1 MKKSIL
7 ILWAALAFA
16 FAAPQQSLAQY
27 DEPAST
33 EVVNNENDEEYADGP
48 DIGFESE
55 NADATVTESSNSGG
69 SFWENALDVL
79 LAILAFAAIVWMIG
93 HMSYELFVRK
103 NPFKP
108 ITREEMAALRSATGR
123 PEEMTDDEI
132 NQVLDLLEQ
141 ERISWTPLHDK
152 DDSRI
157 ITTKAMIDSCMQ
169 TVDKIKVLAPTETET
184 IGAVNSFID
193 IMHDSYKREFTG
205 SKLLVGILVVFLAIM
220 IYNFGWGSAPFF
232 ILSGV
237 TYIMSA
243 MTPNFM
249 SYRREL
255 KGKNGPGALNWLL
268 GGVFAVIGSAQTIR
282 YTTKWSDGTTTHED
296 DNSQHY
302 AAWAIGFIVIMLLLF
317 CLLIWAAVNYLRN
330 YVFYR

>member
-1 MKKSIL
+1 MKKIMM

-16 FAAPQQSLAQY
+16 FATPVQSWAQY
-27 DEPAST
+27 DNPAST
-33 EVVNNENDEEYADGP
+33 EVINSGNDEEYADGSGITE
-48 DIGFESE
+48 DAGSSITDGSE
-55 NADATVTESSNSGG
+55 DG
-69 SFWENALDVL
+69 SFWEKTLDVVL
-79 LAILAFAAIVWMIG
+79 GILIFAAIVWMIG
-93 HMSYELFVRK
+93 HMSYELFIRK

-108 ITREEMAALRSATGR
+108 ITREEMTARRSANGR
-123 PEEMTDDEI
+123 PTEMTTDEI

-141 ERISWTPLHDK
+141 ERLTWTPLHDK
-152 DDSRI
+152 EDSRI
-157 ITTKAMIDSCMQ
+157 ITTKAMIASSAD
-169 TVDKIKVLAPTETET
+169 TVEKIKELAPTETET

-205 SKLLVGILVVFLAIM
+205 SKLLIGILVLFLAFM
-220 IYNFGWGSAPFF
+220 IYNVGWHTAPFF
-232 ILSGV
+232 VLSGV

-268 GGVFAVIGSAQTIR
+268 GGVFAFIGSAQTIR

-302 AAWAIGFIVIMLLLF
+302 ITWAIGLIVMLILLF